1 LERLEEIYT
10 GLGDKWRQYAY
21 RKAVGV
27 LKRHP
32 KAITTVADAVEL
44 GGVPGM
50 GAKMV
55 TKIVEIVKTG
65 ACKRRTLYDPFSYSA
80 YETLTYHVSV

>member
-1 LERLEEIYT
+1 MERLEEIYT

-32 KAITTVADAVEL
+32 KPINTVSDAAEL
-44 GGVPGM
+44 GSIPGM
-50 GAKMV
+50 GPKMV
-55 TKIVEIVKTG
+55 RKIVEIVKTG
-65 ACKRRTLYDPFSYSA
+65 ACKRRTMYDIHSLYI
-80 YETLTYHVSV
+80 TII